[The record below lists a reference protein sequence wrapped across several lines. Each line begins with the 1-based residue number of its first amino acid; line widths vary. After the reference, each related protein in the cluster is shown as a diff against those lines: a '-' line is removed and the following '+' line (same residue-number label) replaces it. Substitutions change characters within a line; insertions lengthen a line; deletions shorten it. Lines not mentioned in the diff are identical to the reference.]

1 MESDFLNRV
10 QLFDRRR
17 HGGRGCALGRGRDR
31 LQVLLRQMLHEPAID
46 HRHVLLVPLS
56 LLINDPERLLDDGVR
71 RLEFVLVVDVEL
83 GHHIVALLRVE
94 RRRGE
99 VDDAVPE
106 EGLVFELL
114 LHGVPV
120 LVQEVE
126 QGPVPSRAAGQH
138 TEDQVD
144 VRVGEIL
151 VPVQH
156 GHLQQSNAKRY
167 YYLYIISGFTQIT
180 VLRRI
185 RSSKLNLRHSSPA
198 FNFSPVERTCIFEL
212 LNDFISDGSI
222 LFKIARVQVCQVRR
236 RKKKSSRTSRKL
248 HLTALVW
255 LYKR

>member
-1 MESDFLNRV
+1 
-10 QLFDRRR
+10 
-17 HGGRGCALGRGRDR
+17 
-31 LQVLLRQMLHEPAID
+31 MLHEPAID

-71 RLEFVLVVDVEL
+71 RFEFVLMVDIEL

-94 RRRGE
+94 RRRGK

-106 EGLVFELL
+106 EGLIFELL

-126 QGPVPSRAAGQH
+126 QGFVSSRAAGQH

-156 GHLQQSNAKRY
+156 GHLQQSDAAET
-167 YYLYIISGFTQIT
+167 I
-180 VLRRI
+180 
-185 RSSKLNLRHSSPA
+185 
-198 FNFSPVERTCIFEL
+198 L
-212 LNDFISDGSI
+212 LFIYHQ
-222 LFKIARVQVCQVRR
+222 RVYSNYRP
-236 RKKKSSRTSRKL
+236 S
-248 HLTALVW
+248 
-255 LYKR
+255 